1 MALFKKSPFLLRK
14 ARKGEHYSKNP
25 LSCYAK
31 PGKGMQTK
39 QTVGI
44 TAYKRIVTT
53 RLWYNPR
60 NVFAVLLYLFQ
71 EEASGTGRNIV

>member
-1 MALFKKSPFLLRK
+1 
-14 ARKGEHYSKNP
+14 
-25 LSCYAK
+25 
-31 PGKGMQTK
+31 MQTK

-60 NVFAVLLYLFQ
+60 NVFVVLLHLFQ

>member
-14 ARKGEHYSKNP
+14 ARKGDAN
-25 LSCYAK
+25 
-31 PGKGMQTK
+31 K

-60 NVFAVLLYLFQ
+60 NVFAVLLQFFQ